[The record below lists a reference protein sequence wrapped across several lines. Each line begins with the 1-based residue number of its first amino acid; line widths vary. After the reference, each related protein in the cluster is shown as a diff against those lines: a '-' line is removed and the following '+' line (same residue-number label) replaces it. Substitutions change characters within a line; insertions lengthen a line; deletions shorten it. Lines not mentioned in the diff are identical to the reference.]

1 VIGVGFKFAALGAV
15 SEAIAVTQGWN
26 DDVAILVIW

>member
-26 DDVAILVIW
+26 DVAILVTW